1 MQACHMS
8 QRIPRPTNGGFALI
22 NALVAATVLATGLLG
37 SAAMLVHSLQASRL
51 ALQQTQAV
59 ALAADMADRLRANSS
74 AGAAFALSPGTILDA
89 PSTAC
94 ATVNQCSPQ
103 QVAALELYLWQ
114 QSVMRV
120 LPDPQVAIAVSPAAT
135 SAASLYTITI
145 RWMQSGQATAAS
157 IALTV
162 QA

>member
-1 MQACHMS
+1 MP
-8 QRIPRPTNGGFALI
+8 QRTARATNGGFALI
-22 NALVAATVLATGLLG
+22 NALVAATVLAIGLLG
-37 SAAMLVHSLQASRL
+37 NAAMLVHSLQTSRL
-51 ALQQTQAV
+51 ALQHTQAV

-74 AGAAFALSPGTILDA
+74 AGTAFALAQGTVLDA
-89 PSTAC
+89 PATPC

-120 LPDPQVAIAVSPAAT
+120 LPGPQAAITVSPTAVPAVNR
-135 SAASLYTITI
+135 YTITL
-145 RWMQSGQATAAS
+145 RWVQSGDGVAS
-157 IALTV
+157 ITLTV